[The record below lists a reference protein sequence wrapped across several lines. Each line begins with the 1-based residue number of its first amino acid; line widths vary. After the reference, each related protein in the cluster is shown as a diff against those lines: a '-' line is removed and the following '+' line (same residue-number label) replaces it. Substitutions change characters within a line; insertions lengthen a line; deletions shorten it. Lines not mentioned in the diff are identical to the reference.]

1 MGGAVG
7 AVVVVTGVEVV
18 VEGVGEG
25 EGEGEVMFYPVLSCY
40 LIFVQ
45 VIECSN
51 EQ

>member
-18 VEGVGEG
+18 VEGVG

-51 EQ
+51 ER